1 MFSHTLVNCQFS
13 NPQVTCIL
21 FMLLI
26 QLNNVGQTLG
36 QNYHVTYDK
45 SGAEIDRSPLDVYC
59 YQFTWVGPIE
69 EDYNKTKSC
78 KQVELNE
85 FVPGSPCF
93 EPLVWTIGPN
103 RMNGPDLEELERLC
117 REEGNSDGKPCF
129 PFCRKEDGDS
139 CVTMTYFQRDVYNTI
154 RYQSHFCGRGVDP
167 SNQFK
172 ALQDSCHTQYSRD
185 DYDVS
190 ACFCQTH
197 KCNGSPGTISP
208 HPSNLMQAILVTG
221 LFLIIHWFE
230 PRFGRVLST
239 F

>member
-78 KQVELNE
+78 KQVERKFQAFSRSATRSDLK
-85 FVPGSPCF
+85 FP
-93 EPLVWTIGPN
+93 PL
-103 RMNGPDLEELERLC
+103 C
-117 REEGNSDGKPCF
+117 Y
-129 PFCRKEDGDS
+129 
-139 CVTMTYFQRDVYNTI
+139 TM
-154 RYQSHFCGRGVDP
+154 
-167 SNQFK
+167 
-172 ALQDSCHTQYSRD
+172 
-185 DYDVS
+185 
-190 ACFCQTH
+190 
-197 KCNGSPGTISP
+197 
-208 HPSNLMQAILVTG
+208 LVT
-221 LFLIIHWFE
+221 WA
-230 PRFGRVLST
+230 SWN
-239 F
+239 

>member
-1 MFSHTLVNCQFS
+1 
-13 NPQVTCIL
+13 
-21 FMLLI
+21 
-26 QLNNVGQTLG
+26 
-36 QNYHVTYDK
+36 
-45 SGAEIDRSPLDVYC
+45 
-59 YQFTWVGPIE
+59 
-69 EDYNKTKSC
+69 
-78 KQVELNE
+78 
-85 FVPGSPCF
+85 
-93 EPLVWTIGPN
+93 
-103 RMNGPDLEELERLC
+103 MNGPDLEELERLC

-239 F
+239 FWTKWRLRVTTQKPYCELFIAQKKQSTTPNRVKYTVLMNECDVRS

>member
-1 MFSHTLVNCQFS
+1 MFSRRLLNCKS
-13 NPQVTCIL
+13 SEAQVTSIL
-21 FMLLI
+21 ILLLI
-26 QLNNVGQTLG
+26 QLSLVGPTLG

-45 SGAEIDRSPLDVYC
+45 SGTEINRSPLDVYC

-78 KQVELNE
+78 EQVELNDAI
-85 FVPGSPCF
+85 PGSPCF

-117 REEGNSDGKPCF
+117 REEGNSDGRPCF
-129 PFCRKEDGDS
+129 PFCRKDDGDS
-139 CVTMTYFQRDVYNTI
+139 CVTMTYTQRDVYKTI

-172 ALQDSCHTQYSRD
+172 ALEDSCHVQYSRD
-185 DYDVS
+185 DFDVS

-197 KCNGSPGTISP
+197 KCNGSPWNVSP
-208 HPSNLMQAILVTG
+208 LSYSYMQVIAALV
-221 LFLIIHWFE
+221 LFRPWVQVDGVF
-230 PRFGRVLST
+230 
-239 F
+239 